1 LKSSPL
7 KRTVDGFYCEL
18 DDAPLRLDF
27 LRVRQARGGLHS
39 GVWVDLV
46 ASAKISGGWRD
57 FHESRYN
64 LSSVTTRRDLSKFL
78 SSRVIFDGATPE
90 DWLHFIDSV
99 CSSVCRATRQG
110 KEPICLGSRADPG
123 PPAYL
128 VEPILED
135 GQLTIMYGDK
145 SSGKSQLALAL
156 AYAVHDA
163 IDGLLTVPVQQRPV
177 LYLDWETGEDEQTRR
192 LYRMARGLGAQ
203 EPPLIDYL
211 AMERPLA
218 DDADSLRKRAEGRL
232 VVIDSLVPACGGDA
246 REEAATAFWHAVR
259 AMSATILCI
268 AQTQKRQQGE
278 KRARSVFGSVMFEY
292 AARSIWLVRGQQER
306 GSKTQHVAIA
316 HEKCNNG
323 PLRPPQGWCLTFE
336 EDATTFRAEDPKAIS
351 EFSDM
356 VPLRDQVKAL
366 LYYGE
371 RKSIDLAAELNRSES
386 TVRKILSRYPQ
397 EFIKRGEMWGL
408 RSERDNDRDN
418 CAT

>member
-1 LKSSPL
+1 MKSSPL

-18 DDAPLRLDF
+18 EDAPLRLDF

-39 GVWVDLV
+39 GVWTDLV
-46 ASAKISGGWRD
+46 ASARSGDGWRD

-78 SSRVIFDGATPE
+78 ASRVIFDGATPE

-110 KEPICLGSRADPG
+110 KEPICLGRRADPG

-156 AYAVHDA
+156 AYAVHDS

-203 EPPLIDYL
+203 EPPFIDYL

-246 REEAATAFWHAVR
+246 REESATAFWHAVR

-306 GSKTQHVAIA
+306 GNRTQHVAIA

-323 PLRPPQGWCLTFE
+323 PLRPPLAWCLTFG

-356 VPLRDQVKAL
+356 VPVAEQIAELLRCGAHSAPD
-366 LYYGE
+366 
-371 RKSIDLAAELNRSES
+371 IAAELGRTES
-386 TVRKILSRYPQ
+386 NVRAQLSRHKDR
-397 EFIKRGEMWGL
+397 FIKVGNGWAL
-408 RSERDNDRDN
+408 LERNV
-418 CAT
+418 AQQA